1 MSKKEE
7 HTLFLSS
14 VRKGMS
20 FHSQNSLPVWV
31 EAPIKPM
38 SSYILFIP
46 QYREL
51 LETHTEMSNQ
61 NTVEEE

>member
-14 VRKGMS
+14 ARKGMS
-20 FHSQNSLPVWV
+20 FHSWSSLPVWV
-31 EAPIKPM
+31 KAPLRPM
-38 SSYILFIP
+38 SSYVLFTP
-46 QYREL
+46 QYRT

-61 NTVEEE
+61 KTVEEE